1 MFGIEA
7 LSPVR
12 VAEVIVILAIVLL
25 VLYVLYRL
33 NLFKR
38 E

>member
-1 MFGIEA
+1 MTF
-7 LSPVR
+7 SPIY

-33 NLFKR
+33 NLFKKD
-38 E
+38 